1 MNSLLQD
8 IRYALRQLRKSP
20 GFALT
25 AVATLA
31 LGIGATTVV
40 FSIVDAVLLR
50 PLPFPHP
57 GRLVEL
63 AGLEN
68 LPGGATRVNDT
79 SYPNFLDWRRQSKSF
94 ASMASYKSNGY
105 TIAGA
110 GDSAAHRTVG
120 IMVSA
125 DFFSTLGVQ
134 PVLGRG
140 FLRQEEQA
148 GNRSVVIG
156 SDLWRQQFGAAP
168 DVLGK
173 TIRLNDE
180 AYTVVG
186 VMPAGFLFPLT
197 VPDAQLWV
205 TFAHD
210 AEGEGASTA
219 QRGYNQL
226 DVVARLKD
234 GVSLA
239 EASAELNSIQ
249 QGLALRYPDD
259 DKNMTRVELI
269 PELDALVGDVRFPL
283 RILFAAVGFLLLI
296 ACANAGGLFLARASS
311 RVGEL
316 SIRAA
321 LGASR
326 AKILRQL
333 LTEALMLS
341 LCGGTLGVVMA
352 AAALE
357 AAPRFLPANLV
368 RAQSVDLNGPVLGF
382 ALCAALLT
390 GLVFGVLPAFKV
402 SQLDPASALG
412 EGRRGATGGRKQT
425 RLHAALVVAE
435 TALSLI
441 LLAGAGLLMRSF
453 NRVLH
458 VNPGFDPRPLLT
470 FRVAAPDA
478 RYNNGQRA
486 QVFNRIMDRMR
497 ALPGVE
503 SVSGAFPLPL
513 TGGNIGISFSIEGQP
528 TAMGDEPSER
538 VSLTSAHFFETLRIP
553 LKRGRLFSAAEQS
566 ALGRPVVIVNEAF
579 AKKYFGAADPI
590 GQHLRSGLG
599 IGDQPPMREVVGVVG
614 DVKRASLT
622 EPDRPEYYIPIE
634 QAPVAPPAVAMRV
647 SGDPASYE
655 SAVRSVVAEVDNTLP
670 VYRLQPY
677 AQDLAR
683 TTAQQRF
690 QTLLLG
696 SFAAI
701 ALLLAGIGLYALL
714 SYVVVLRS
722 PELGLRI
729 ALGAQRS
736 NVLNL
741 ILKRGLFLSAS
752 GLAIGLAASIL
763 LTRFMGALLFG
774 VQPLDPLTL
783 GTVSVLLA
791 GAALLASIAPAYRA
805 SRLDPIETL
814 RMN

>member
-1 MNSLLQD
+1 MNALLQD

-20 GFALT
+20 GFTLT
-25 AVATLA
+25 AVGTLA

-50 PLPFPHP
+50 PLPFPQA

-63 AGLEN
+63 ESLEN

-79 SYPNFLDWRRQSKSF
+79 SYPNFFDWRQQSKSF
-94 ASMASYKSNGY
+94 QSMASYKSNGY
-105 TIAGA
+105 TIAGN
-110 GDSAAHRTVG
+110 GDTPARRIVG
-120 IMVSA
+120 TMVSS
-125 DFFSTLGVQ
+125 DFFATLGVQ

-140 FLRQEEQA
+140 FLRQEEQP

-156 SDLWRQQFGAAP
+156 ADLWREQFGGAQ
-168 DVLGK
+168 DVLRK
-173 TIRLNDE
+173 TIRLDDE

-186 VMPAGFLFPLT
+186 VMPAGFLFPLS

-205 TFAHD
+205 TLAHD
-210 AEGEGASTA
+210 AEGEGASAT

-239 EASAELNSIQ
+239 QAGAELNSVQ
-249 QGLALRYPDD
+249 QGMALRYPDD
-259 DKNMTRVELI
+259 DKNLTRVNLV
-269 PELDALVGDVRFPL
+269 PELDALVGDVRLPL

-326 AKILRQL
+326 AQILRQL
-333 LTEALMLS
+333 LTEALLLA
-341 LCGGTLGVVMA
+341 LCGGTLGVGLA
-352 AAALE
+352 GAALK

-368 RAQSVDLNGPVLGF
+368 RAQSVAINGPVLGF
-382 ALCAALLT
+382 ALCAAIVT
-390 GLVFGVLPAFKV
+390 GLLFGVLPSFKV

-412 EGRRGATGGRKQT
+412 EGRRGATGGRRQT

-453 NRVLH
+453 DRVLH
-458 VNPGFDPRPLLT
+458 VNPGFDPRHMLT
-470 FRVAAPDA
+470 FRVAAPAA
-478 RYNNGQRA
+478 RYKNGERV
-486 QVFNRIMDRMR
+486 QVFNRIMDRLR

-503 SVSGAFPLPL
+503 SVSSAFPLPL
-513 TGGNIGISFSIEGQP
+513 TGGDIHISFSIEGQP
-528 TAMGDEPSER
+528 TAKGDEPSER
-538 VSLTSAHFFETLRIP
+538 VSLTSAHFFQTLRIP
-553 LKRGRLFSAAEQS
+553 IKRGRLFADAEQS
-566 ALGRPVVIVNEAF
+566 PLGRPVVIVNEAF

-599 IGDQPPMREVVGVVG
+599 IGDEPPMREVVGVVG

-622 EPDRPEYYIPIE
+622 EPDKPEYYIPIE
-634 QAPVAPPAVAMRV
+634 QAPAAPPAVAMRV
-647 SGDPASYE
+647 SGDPSSYE
-655 SAVRSVVAEVDNTLP
+655 SAVRSAVAAVDRGLP

-677 AQDLAR
+677 TDHLAR

-714 SYVVVLRS
+714 SYTVVLRS
-722 PELGLRI
+722 PELGLRM

-736 NVLNL
+736 NVLKL
-741 ILKRGLFLSAS
+741 ILNRGLLLSS
-752 GLAIGLAASIL
+752 VGLAIGLAASAI
-763 LTRFMGALLFG
+763 LTRFLGALLFR
-774 VQPLDPLTL
+774 VDPLDPLTL
-783 GTVSVLLA
+783 GAVSLLLA
-791 GAALLASIAPAYRA
+791 AAASLASIVPAYRA